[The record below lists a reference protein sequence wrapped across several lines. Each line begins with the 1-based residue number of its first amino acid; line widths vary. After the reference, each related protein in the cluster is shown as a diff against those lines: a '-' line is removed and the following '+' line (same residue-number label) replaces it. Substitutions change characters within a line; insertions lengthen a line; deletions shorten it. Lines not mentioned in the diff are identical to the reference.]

1 MQLSQVILF
10 VHDTA
15 RVMAFYSQLGL
26 VVIDGDSASGFVRM
40 RDPSGGAVLALHY
53 TRAIGPPAGPRV
65 DTAMKPCFHVDDID
79 VARAELIARGVTMRD
94 VHRFE
99 TIAFCDG
106 IDPEGN
112 IFQLTTR

>member
-1 MQLSQVILF
+1 
-10 VHDTA
+10 
-15 RVMAFYSQLGL
+15 
-26 VVIDGDSASGFVRM
+26 
-40 RDPSGGAVLALHY
+40 VLALHH
-53 TRAIGPPAGPRV
+53 TRAIGAPTGPRV
-65 DTAMKPCFHVDDID
+65 DTAMKPVFTSMTSMR
-79 VARAELIARGVTMRD
+79 RAALIALGATMRD